1 MAEDKGLPKGSEEGT
16 DDDEEL
22 DFQIEGEEPST
33 PPTHS
38 SEDAMD
44 EGDAEDGEEDE
55 DDPPSEE
62 SEETDSE
69 RLALRERRRAERQAK
84 KRHRLEKE
92 ESLKRELS
100 ARDRI
105 IEEMSERLARVERK
119 STGSEIAQIDT
130 ALKQAAGA
138 YDHFRGILKTAVES
152 QDGESAVQAQER
164 MELAKRK
171 YEDLTRIKD
180 SYQKSQQTPQPLD
193 PRLVNHA
200 QTFMDENKWYDPTGQ
215 DEDSSIALAIDRRM
229 AQEGWNPTTPEYWA
243 ELRSRVK
250 KYLPHRAKSGNIPS
264 TGARNERRSS
274 PVGGSGK
281 DSAGARTNT
290 FILSKERVSALKEAG
305 LWDDP
310 KDRNDAIKRFREYDR
325 ANAQSKGN

>member
-1 MAEDKGLPKGSEEGT
+1 MAEDKDLPKGGEDGT
-16 DDDEEL
+16 NDEEL
-22 DFQIEGEEPST
+22 EFQIEGEEPST
-33 PPTHS
+33 PPSHS
-38 SEDAMD
+38 SEDVLD
-44 EGDAEDGEEDE
+44 ENDAEGDE
-55 DDPPSEE
+55 DDDGESSSAD
-62 SEETDSE
+62 SEETDPD
-69 RLALRERRRAERQAK
+69 RMALRERRRAERQAK

-92 ESLKRELS
+92 DSLKRELS

-138 YDHFRGILKTAVES
+138 YDHFRGILKSAVES

-180 SYQKSQQTPQPLD
+180 SYQKAQQAPQPLD

-200 QTFMDENKWYDPTGQ
+200 QAFMENNKWYDPTGQ

-229 AQEGWNPTTPEYWA
+229 AQEGWNPTTPEYWE
-243 ELRSRVK
+243 ELGSRVK

-281 DSAGARTNT
+281 DSSGARATT

-325 ANAQSKGN
+325 ANVPSKGN